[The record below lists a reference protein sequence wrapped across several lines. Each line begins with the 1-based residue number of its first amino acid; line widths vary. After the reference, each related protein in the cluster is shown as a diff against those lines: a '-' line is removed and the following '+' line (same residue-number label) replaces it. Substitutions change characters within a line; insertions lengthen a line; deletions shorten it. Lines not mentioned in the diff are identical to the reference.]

1 MGYLYLSVFSQLIG
15 WIYFVAWSFSFYPQS
30 IMNWRKKS
38 VAGFSLEFAILNVSG
53 FFFYSLYSM
62 GGFLYPHLGTGEIK
76 INDLVFA
83 LHAFFMASVQF
94 TQAFIYERG
103 EQKSFALWAV
113 VLLIVEWI
121 TLTVVFTLEGLIGIG
136 LLPTAFNTFRVAGYN
151 KAVITFLKY
160 IPQVYLN
167 YSRKSTAGWSMLNV
181 MLDFTGGGLSIVQ
194 QVIDMIYNGYT
205 EGNWS
210 FFGDGDGFN
219 IVKFLLGVM
228 SVFFDTIFLTQHFIL
243 YRHPAQP
250 AIDDDGAMEIGKP
263 NRHSILAEE
272 DDDEFDTPIEKKNS
286 NNSSTGKINHSDNGA
301 RKVSDQSKS
310 R

>member
-1 MGYLYLSVFSQLIG
+1 MSYLYLSVLSQIIG
-15 WIYFVAWSFSFYPQS
+15 WIYFFAWSFSFYPQ
-30 IMNWRKKS
+30 IILNWQKKS

-53 FFFYSLYSM
+53 FFFYSLYST

-121 TLTVVFTLEGLIGIG
+121 TLSVVFTLEGLIGIG

-160 IPQVYLN
+160 IPQVWLN
-167 YSRKSTAGWSMLNV
+167 YTRKSTVGWSIANI
-181 MLDFTGGGLSIVQ
+181 MLDFTGGSLSILQ
-194 QVIDMIYNGYT
+194 QVIDMIYNGKT

-210 FFGDGDGFN
+210 FFGNGDGFN
-219 IVKFLLGVM
+219 IVKFMLGVM

-243 YRHPAQP
+243 YRHPPQK
-250 AIDDDGAMEIGKP
+250 AIDGDEPMIHSKP

-272 DDDEFDTPIEKKNS
+272 DDEDYDQAIEKKQNNYS
-286 NNSSTGKINHSDNGA
+286 NDAGKINLS
-301 RKVSDQSKS
+301 SS
-310 R
+310 RSGK